1 MNEYSGPCAKRA
13 FASCSA
19 ARLANGDTVPAASL
33 QYVQSTKT
41 MPGLQNEVLA
51 VWEKTERM
59 SDAYKQIDEL
69 SLRRKRN
76 PRPWP
81 YLPP

>member
-1 MNEYSGPCAKRA
+1 
-13 FASCSA
+13 
-19 ARLANGDTVPAASL
+19 
-33 QYVQSTKT
+33 
-41 MPGLQNEVLA
+41 MPGLQKEVLA

-59 SDAYKQIDEL
+59 SDAYMQIDEL

-76 PRPWP
+76 PRPRP